1 MEHILIPLM
10 DNELSPRFDLA
21 PEALIVSV
29 TRETSAMG
37 TLSERVINFEAP
49 SAEAMYRLVMA
60 ENIQTIICAGIEKE
74 VYEFLKRKGIR
85 VLDNICGPVDPIL
98 EAYLTGLLSSGQN
111 YF

>member
-1 MEHILIPLM
+1 MENILIPLM

-21 PEALIVSV
+21 PEILIISI

-37 TLSERVINFEAP
+37 TLSERIVNLETP

-60 ENIQTIICAGIEKE
+60 ENIQTIICAGMESE
-74 VYEFLKRKGIR
+74 VYEFLKRKG
-85 VLDNICGPVDPIL
+85 VKVVDNVCGPVDPIL
-98 EAYLTGLLSSGQN
+98 EAYLAGRLSPGQN

>member
-1 MEHILIPLM
+1 MENILIPLM
-10 DNELSPRFDLA
+10 DNDLSPRFDLA
-21 PEALIVSV
+21 PEVLIVSI

-37 TLSERVINFEAP
+37 TLNEKVIHFETP

-74 VYEFLKRKGIR
+74 VYEFLRRKDIR
-85 VLDNICGPVDPIL
+85 VVDNVCGPVDPVL
-98 EAYLTGLLSSGQN
+98 EAYLAGHLSPGQS

>member
-1 MEHILIPLM
+1 MENILIPLM

-21 PEALIVSV
+21 PEVLIVSI

-37 TLSERVINFEAP
+37 TLSERVVTFETP

-60 ENIQTIICAGIEKE
+60 ENIQTIICSGMEKE
-74 VYEFLKRKGIR
+74 VFEFLKRKGIN
-85 VLDNICGPVDPIL
+85 VLDNVCGPVDPIL
-98 EAYLTGLLSSGQN
+98 EAYLAGQLSSGQN

>member
-1 MEHILIPLM
+1 MENILIPLM

-21 PEALIVSV
+21 PEVLIISI

-37 TLSERVINFEAP
+37 TLSERIINLETP

-60 ENIQTIICAGIEKE
+60 ENIQTIICAGMENE
-74 VYEFLKRKGIR
+74 VFEFLKRKGIR
-85 VLDNICGPVDPIL
+85 VVDNVCGPVDPIL
-98 EAYLTGLLSSGQN
+98 EAYLAGQLSSGQN